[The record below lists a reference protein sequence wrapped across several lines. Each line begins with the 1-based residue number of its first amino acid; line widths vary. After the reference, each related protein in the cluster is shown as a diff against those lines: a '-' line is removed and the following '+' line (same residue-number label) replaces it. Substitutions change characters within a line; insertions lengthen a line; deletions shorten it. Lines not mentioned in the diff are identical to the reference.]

1 MGVVALDQLERTI
14 PVLGYQDSSFDCHR
28 ILTPVGHPSHGLAV
42 IPLGSQKSV
51 CTTATGGGRRR
62 TTASCTATLG
72 AGRTASGFRCTT
84 ALCRRRSCG
93 AARGRCSRSTL
104 APCFRRRFLC
114 GLVMAM
120 MRGAHTAAWGNEV
133 PGVLLESS
141 LESAVC
147 AHIIVKCRVL
157 ILKALAVDE
166 FRIAAECVHD
176 FRMGRTELVKS
187 LQVSHWEIARGR
199 TGGGNLYLP

>member
-1 MGVVALDQLERTI
+1 
-14 PVLGYQDSSFDCHR
+14 
-28 ILTPVGHPSHGLAV
+28 
-42 IPLGSQKSV
+42 
-51 CTTATGGGRRR
+51 
-62 TTASCTATLG
+62 
-72 AGRTASGFRCTT
+72 
-84 ALCRRRSCG
+84 
-93 AARGRCSRSTL
+93 
-104 APCFRRRFLC
+104 
-114 GLVMAM
+114 MAM
-120 MRGAHTAAWGNEV
+120 MRSAHSAAWGNEV

-199 TGGGNLYLP
+199 TGGGNLDLSSLCKSLLVTGKQSRDKPDCENDGDTLHTGGLLSFEAVGYDAQDQTNSTRNCGPVGMTGHFASLYASPISYEYSNCQNPANVGGNSVISSRPSAGTATRVPWTNRENFKIQL